1 MYQISEITSTRNIT
15 DIIDFLRQLK
25 KKIFSHIKMLKYFLL
40 KFFSKTFV
48 HPLFMTELKNRV
60 KNLV

>member
-48 HPLFMTELKNRV
+48 HPLFMRQS
-60 KNLV
+60 

>member
-25 KKIFSHIKMLKYFLL
+25 KKIFSHIKMLKYFI
-40 KFFSKTFV
+40 FQV
-48 HPLFMTELKNRV
+48 LFKNFYPSIIYDRV